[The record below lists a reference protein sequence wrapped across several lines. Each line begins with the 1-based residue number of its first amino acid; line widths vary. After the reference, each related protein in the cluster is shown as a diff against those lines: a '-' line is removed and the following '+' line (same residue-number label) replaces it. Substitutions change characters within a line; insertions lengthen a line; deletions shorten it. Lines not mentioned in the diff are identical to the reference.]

1 MLALAVGLA
10 VAAHAPQCLDPGF
23 PTHSTPVYSGANLSA
38 ALLAL
43 SSPPP
48 AGGQSGGGQ
57 GSLAVAVVC
66 PLAEMTRTVGN
77 VTLQAGQG
85 LSIAGPRSAEPISTG
100 PERPRLWGRFVVHQG
115 ALLRLADVEMREQAV
130 APADFNSPLL
140 GAALWAQG
148 SLRATRVSFRQLT
161 TTVIGGAAYIA
172 SGGRAEFRYCLFDG
186 NAATNGCSHRTASGT
201 PYTSAGG
208 GGALALAS
216 GAGAILEGCT
226 VQGSRSGCAGGAID
240 MTSENRSH
248 PFASNLT
255 ITASRFANN
264 SAFERV
270 GNDTHIM
277 RKGDNHGAVPCPPP
291 ARACEKQGTE
301 KQGTDRCCLDGDFH
315 SGLNLTLPSA

>member
-10 VAAHAPQCLDPGF
+10 AAAHAPQCLDPGF

-43 SSPPP
+43 NNP
-48 AGGQSGGGQ
+48 GGQSGGGHRL
-57 GSLAVAVVC
+57 LAVAVVC
-66 PLAEMTRTVGN
+66 PLAEMTRSAGN

-85 LSIAGPRSAEPISTG
+85 LSIAGPRSPAPISTG
-100 PERPRLWGRFVVHQG
+100 PGRPRLWGRFVVHQG

-140 GAALWAQG
+140 GAALRVQG

-172 SGGRAEFRYCLFDG
+172 SGGRAEFRHCLFDG

-216 GAGAILEGCT
+216 GASAILDGCT
-226 VQGSRSGCAGGAID
+226 LQGSRSGCAGGAID
-240 MTSENRSH
+240 MSSDNRSH
-248 PFASNLT
+248 PFGSNLT
-255 ITASRFANN
+255 ITASRFVNN
-264 SAFERV
+264 SAFECV
-270 GNDTHIM
+270 GNDTHVM

-301 KQGTDRCCLDGDFH
+301 KQGTARCCLDGDYAA
-315 SGLNLTLPSA
+315 LNISLPSA